1 MGNKFSAALMIGTA
15 LLVAGCGKKG
25 GEAALEKGQV
35 VATVNDKDVTVH
47 ELNAELQGANLP
59 QNINA
64 EQRKQVEQAA
74 LQQVVNRRILA
85 DIARERGLDKTP
97 MFLLQER
104 KAQETILVQMLQRQM
119 SSAVKQ
125 PSQTEAATF
134 MAQNPDMFA
143 ERKIFT
149 VDQIQF
155 QVPRDQRI
163 LQKYQPLKTMD
174 EVAAMLKADGLEFRR
189 APATLDVAK
198 ANPQL
203 VEQVLKMNR
212 DDIFIIPAGQV
223 MVANKITDTQV
234 QPLTGNE
241 AQQLATM
248 MLQQRKFNDLL
259 KRDLEPKIKKAEGE
273 VKYQAGFAPPKK
285 PAAPASTPAAG
296 ATAGASK

>member
-1 MGNKFSAALMIGTA
+1 MSKTFSTALMIGTA
-15 LLVAGCGKKG
+15 LLVAGCGDKEG
-25 GEAALEKGQV
+25 AELEKGQV
-35 VATVNDKDVTVH
+35 VATVNGKDVTVH
-47 ELNAELQGANLP
+47 ELNAELQGANIP
-59 QNINA
+59 QNITA
-64 EQRKQVEQAA
+64 EQRKQVEQSA

-104 KAQETILVQMLQRQM
+104 KAEESILVQMLQRQM

-125 PSQTEAATF
+125 PSQTETATF
-134 MAQNPDMFA
+134 MAQNPDLFA

-155 QVPRDQRI
+155 QTPRDPRI

-174 EVAAMLKADGLEFRR
+174 QVEAMLKQDGLQYRR
-189 APATLDVAK
+189 APATLDVAR

-212 DDIFIIPAGQV
+212 EDIFIIPAGQI
-223 MVANKITDTQV
+223 MVANKITDTKV

-241 AQQLATM
+241 AQQLAAG
-248 MLQQRKFNDLL
+248 MLQQKKFNDLI

-273 VKYQAGFAPPKK
+273 VKYQAGFSPPKK
-285 PAAPASTPAAG
+285 ADAAG
-296 ATAGASK
+296 AAKAGGATK